1 MSNSSFMIGI
11 VLCPVEMCRY
21 ELKLWFFTLFYTNIS
36 DVFPVYLL
44 FAVVYGYASLQNT
57 EWGCLQTG
65 CWGGYFYL
73 RGTGRWRKLGVCNV
87 SYSSRS
93 SVTLKMAGFCVVAP
107 CSLVEVYRRFRGA
120 CCFHRQGDEYSENS
134 HLHIRRRENLKF
146 PIITMIIL

>member
-57 EWGCLQTG
+57 E
-65 CWGGYFYL
+65 
-73 RGTGRWRKLGVCNV
+73 
-87 SYSSRS
+87 
-93 SVTLKMAGFCVVAP
+93 
-107 CSLVEVYRRFRGA
+107 
-120 CCFHRQGDEYSENS
+120 
-134 HLHIRRRENLKF
+134 
-146 PIITMIIL
+146 